1 MDASAQSGLARLAE
15 VMRSIRRG
23 CPWDAEQTHASLV
36 TYLVE
41 ESAELVDAIDSGD
54 DADLREELG
63 DLLLQ
68 IFFHAE
74 IAAEQGRF
82 TLDEVASEIADK
94 LVRRHPYVFT
104 DEAVPEDVVASW
116 EQRKRQEKARTSALD
131 GIPASLATLVR
142 ATKVIGRARAH
153 GVQLTLPSEP
163 IEPDAVG
170 AGLLSIVSR
179 AHASGVDADA
189 ALRAELGHV
198 ESHIRAVEEGAKR
211 RHP

>member
-1 MDASAQSGLARLAE
+1 M
-15 VMRSIRRG
+15 
-23 CPWDAEQTHASLV
+23 

-116 EQRKRQEKARTSALD
+116 EQRKRQEKARASALD
-131 GIPASLATLVR
+131 GIPASLATLAR

-163 IEPDAVG
+163 IEPDAV
-170 AGLLSIVSR
+170 
-179 AHASGVDADA
+179 ASACDRQCA
-189 ALRAELGHV
+189 
-198 ESHIRAVEEGAKR
+198 R
-211 RHP
+211 RPG

>member
-1 MDASAQSGLARLAE
+1 VDASAQSGLARLAE
-15 VMRSIRRG
+15 VMRIIRRG

-82 TLDEVASEIADK
+82 TLDDVAFEIADK

-104 DEAVPEDVVASW
+104 DAAVPDDLVSSW
-116 EQRKRQEKARTSALD
+116 EQRKREEKARTSALD
-131 GIPASLATLVR
+131 GIPASLATLAR
-142 ATKVIGRARAH
+142 AGKVIGRARAH
-153 GVQLTLPSEP
+153 GVQLSFPSEP

-170 AGLLSIVSR
+170 AELLAIVSR
-179 AHASGVDADA
+179 AQASGVDADE
-189 ALRAELGHV
+189 ALRRTL
-198 ESHIRAVEEGAKR
+198 RRLEEGIRDAER
-211 RHP
+211 ASAEA

>member
-74 IAAEQGRF
+74 IC
-82 TLDEVASEIADK
+82 L
-94 LVRRHPYVFT
+94 LY
-104 DEAVPEDVVASW
+104 
-116 EQRKRQEKARTSALD
+116 TSRC
-131 GIPASLATLVR
+131 V
-142 ATKVIGRARAH
+142 
-153 GVQLTLPSEP
+153 
-163 IEPDAVG
+163 
-170 AGLLSIVSR
+170 
-179 AHASGVDADA
+179 
-189 ALRAELGHV
+189 
-198 ESHIRAVEEGAKR
+198 
-211 RHP
+211 

>member
-1 MDASAQSGLARLAE
+1 MDASAQWGLARLAE
-15 VMRSIRRG
+15 VMRLIRRG

-131 GIPASLATLVR
+131 GIPASLATLAR

-170 AGLLSIVSR
+170 VSLLSIVSR
-179 AHASGVDADA
+179 AQASGVDADA

-198 ESHIRAVEEGAKR
+198 ESHIRAVEEGGKR